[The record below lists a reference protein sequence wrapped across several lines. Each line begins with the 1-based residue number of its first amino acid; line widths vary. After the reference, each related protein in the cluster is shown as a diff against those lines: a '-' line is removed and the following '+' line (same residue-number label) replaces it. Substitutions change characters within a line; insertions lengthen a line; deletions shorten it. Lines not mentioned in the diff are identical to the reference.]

1 MAYKLIDCF
10 WINYSLNE
18 KIKILMLNVQK
29 NMICPLAIK
38 VERND
43 VAVLS
48 APSTFILV
56 LLLNIISLVIIITGQ
71 GSGMG

>member
-1 MAYKLIDCF
+1 
-10 WINYSLNE
+10 
-18 KIKILMLNVQK
+18 MLNVQK
-29 NMICPLAIK
+29 NMNSPLAIK
-38 VERND
+38 IERND
-43 VAVLS
+43 FAVLS